1 GRGERPCTT
10 TRAPPVPP
18 PTPPPRPPLP
28 HATVWMPHWP
38 EPETGRSLCGD
49 ALETSEH
56 APNAPEHSPS
66 SCGWISSV
74 WPRREDAP
82 EACARSRGARHPGPS
97 VTYRFGHR
105 AVRWTWCA
113 DGDGCAGSATELA
126 EHRARAAGDD
136 RVHPEADAQVHVVG
150 LVDGPRVHLVTG
162 LFQPFDVR
170 GLAAQD
176 RDRGDPQAEAQV
188 EVVGAVGGPR
198 VHRAPGLLQP
208 FDVRGVAAQD
218 PDRGAREVD
227 AHREPSVAQP
237 GRDEL
242 PEVLRGQ
249 RRGRGAHRV
258 Q

>member
-1 GRGERPCTT
+1 PRPRPRAAAHACGASLPPRPQGRGERPCTT

-82 EACARSRGARHPGPS
+82 EAWARSRGARHPGPS

-113 DGDGCAGSATELA
+113 GGDGCAGSATELV
-126 EHRARAAGDD
+126 EHRARAVGDD

-170 GLAAQD
+170 GM
-176 RDRGDPQAEAQV
+176 
-188 EVVGAVGGPR
+188 
-198 VHRAPGLLQP
+198 
-208 FDVRGVAAQD
+208 AAQD
-218 PDRGAREVD
+218 PDRGARDVD
-227 AHREPSVAQP
+227 AHRQPSAARP

-242 PEVLRGQ
+242 HEVHRGR
-249 RRGRGAHRV
+249 RRGRGPHPG